1 MDENAIHQW
10 LIDCFGPFQGE
21 LAWKQFSQLPESV
34 RSQIANQDPSQL
46 PKPDEVKAL
55 IQAFTAGGLNTPAD
69 MQSQAQED
77 PINVNLAKSIALGR
91 AAADQSDTTV
101 TAEDGD
107 RVTRIMSCLL
117 YTSPSPR
124 D

>member
-46 PKPDEVKAL
+46 PKPNEVKAL
-55 IQAFTAGGLNTPAD
+55 IQAFTSLGL
-69 MQSQAQED
+69 
-77 PINVNLAKSIALGR
+77 G
-91 AAADQSDTTV
+91 
-101 TAEDGD
+101 
-107 RVTRIMSCLL
+107 SCEG
-117 YTSPSPR
+117 S
-124 D
+124 